1 MVVTVLVENTMADQ
15 RCQAEH
21 GLSLY
26 IEEKGKKYLL
36 DAGQSC
42 AFTENA
48 EKLGVDLGEVEFAV
62 LSHGHYDHAGG
73 FGVFLEKCP
82 EKKIFAMEKAKEAYY
97 STSGGTLHEIGIPE
111 KVYPVYKEKFCFVN
125 GAEQIAEGIYVI
137 PHTAEALEKVGERSG
152 LFRKCGD
159 EIVPDDFA
167 HELSLV
173 FDTEKGLVV
182 FNSCSHGGLSNILRE
197 VQEYLPDKEIY
208 AFFGGLHMK
217 GTKNGEEICTFSEE
231 EVRAL
236 AKEVKAQGLQRLY
249 TGHCT
254 GGPGYALLEKYLPEM
269 LGKLST
275 GAVIEI

>member
-1 MVVTVLVENTMADQ
+1 MVVTVLVENTMADE
-15 RCQAEH
+15 RCRAEH

-36 DAGQSC
+36 DAGQNGIF
-42 AFTENA
+42 AENA
-48 EKLGVDLGEVEFAV
+48 EVLGVDLGKVVFAV

-73 FGVFLEKCP
+73 FGAFLEKYTD
-82 EKKIFAMEKAKEAYY
+82 KKIYALDKAKDKYY
-97 STSGGTLHEIGIPE
+97 STSGGVLHEIGIPDN
-111 KVYPVYKEKFCFVN
+111 VYPVYKESFCFVN
-125 GAEQIAEGIYVI
+125 GAEQIGDGIYVI
-137 PHTAEALEKVGERSG
+137 PHTAEGLDRVGARSG

-197 VQEYLPDKEIY
+197 VQAYLPDKEIY

-217 GTKNGEEICTFSEE
+217 GMKNGEEICAFSEE
-231 EVRAL
+231 EVKSL
-236 AKEVKAQGLQRLY
+236 AKEVKEQGLRRLY

-254 GGPGYALLEKYLPEM
+254 GGPGYLLLEKYLPEM

>member
-1 MVVTVLVENTMADQ
+1 MVVTVLVENTTADE
-15 RCQAEH
+15 RCKAEH

-26 IEEKGKKYLL
+26 IEIGGKKYLL
-36 DAGQSC
+36 DAGQSG
-42 AFTENA
+42 AFAENA
-48 EKLGVDLGEVEFAV
+48 DRMGVGLSEVEFAV

-73 FGVFLEKCP
+73 FGAFLERYP
-82 EKKIFAMEKAKEAYY
+82 EKKIYAMEKARAKYC
-97 STSGGTLHEIGIPE
+97 SNSGGALHEIGIPE
-111 KVYPVYKEKFCFVN
+111 NVYPAYKESFCFVN
-125 GAEQIAEGIYVI
+125 GAKEIAEGIYII
-137 PHTAEALEKVGERSG
+137 PHATEGLEKIGKRSG
-152 LFRKCGD
+152 LFQKRGE
-159 EIVPDDFA
+159 EIVSDDFA

-197 VQEYLPDKEIY
+197 VQVCLPDKEIY

-217 GTKNGEEICTFSEE
+217 GMKNGEEICAFSEE
-231 EVRAL
+231 EVREL
-236 AKEVKAQGLQRLY
+236 AKEVKEQGLRRLY

-254 GGPGYALLEKYLPEM
+254 GGPGYLLLEKYLPEM